1 MLIVEG
7 ARIVGEYYGVYANV
21 LTYKR
26 CCDTCGYLAPTNST
40 VVALLSQ
47 EENASYED
55 EDIFY
60 EAEGFLCPECTT
72 YQAVSIRLERGAEAI
87 YQNDEPL
94 GANRYGL

>member
-1 MLIVEG
+1 MVKG
-7 ARIVGEYYGVYANV
+7 AIPVKEYHATYAHV

-26 CCDTCGYLAPTNST
+26 RCDTCGYLAPTNST